1 MVMKAVLLPWDMT
14 WDKPTILDVLYMDCY
29 LLHLLILTQ
38 FASRIGVIDITCGM
52 HLDQLIG
59 WQSKMCS
66 YVEFSNWQK
75 ATFGDFVSI
84 RSRYRGTMSIK
95 DITLITFRYII
106 MVISILSW
114 HGRLDNDWFV
124 RSTQTVSWLDVEH
137 VDIRE
142 VAFKIASRITL
153 SDEFISRYI
162 IVDIWSML
170 FLW

>member
-1 MVMKAVLLPWDMT
+1 MT

-52 HLDQLIG
+52 HLDQIIDKNK
-59 WQSKMCS
+59 KMCS

-75 ATFGDFVSI
+75 ATLGDFVSI
-84 RSRYRGTMSIK
+84 RCRYRVIMSIT
-95 DITLITFRYII
+95 DITLIAFIYII
-106 MVISILSW
+106 MVIVILSW
-114 HGRLDNDWFV
+114 YQRPDNDWFV
-124 RSTQTVSWLDVEH
+124 RNTQTVTWLDVEH
-137 VDIRE
+137 VEIRE